1 VQEKNMHHQTA
12 RREILKAVLSSIAL
26 GFFLTPTYAE
36 DATKMTGPVV
46 EIVSFKLG
54 AGVTEEAFL
63 KAGKAAEDFMKSRN
77 GFVSRRLSR
86 REDGSYVDHVT
97 WASMEDAKQAMD
109 ASMKE
114 ASLAPF
120 MQAIDLTS
128 MTIEHQALVS
138 KVN

>member
-1 VQEKNMHHQTA
+1 MHKHTP
-12 RREILKAVLSSIAL
+12 RRRILKAALISIAL
-26 GFFLTPTYAE
+26 GFFLTPTFAE

-46 EIVSFKLG
+46 EIVSFKLS
-54 AGVTEEAFL
+54 AGVTEDAFL
-63 KAGKAAEDFMKSRN
+63 RAGKTAEDFMKSRK

-86 REDGSYVDHVT
+86 RDDGSYVDHVT
-97 WASMEDAKQAMD
+97 WASMDDAKQAMD

-120 MQAIDLTS
+120 MQSIDPAS

-138 KVN
+138 QVN